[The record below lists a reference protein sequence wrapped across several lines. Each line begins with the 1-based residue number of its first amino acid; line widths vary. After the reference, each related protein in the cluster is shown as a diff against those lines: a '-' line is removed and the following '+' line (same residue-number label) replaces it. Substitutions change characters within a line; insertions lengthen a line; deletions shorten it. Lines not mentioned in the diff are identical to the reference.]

1 MNGLWLAD
9 DQTILDQAPDV
20 LARVG
25 VADLVDFIG
34 IQPNLILAAVED
46 LSGQVLLHTEIAE
59 NVINNIGQFATTT
72 WKSIKKLTYHRPW
85 CYTILE

>member
-1 MNGLWLAD
+1 MNSLWLAD

-25 VADLVDFIG
+25 VADLVDFIR

-59 NVINNIGQFATTT
+59 KVIDKVDGSVIATC
-72 WKSIKKLTYHRPW
+72 KSTKKLTYHHP
-85 CYTILE
+85 